1 MVVNISDLQAADAGA
16 WRNAADDAVAAA
28 KQCDLIGAYA
38 RDEVASTLEQCWVGD
53 TGTAART
60 RFVKHADD
68 FEAAKLVL
76 NKLAE
81 TYDGL
86 ADDIT
91 TAQRNLDSALD
102 YARKHG
108 LSWDD
113 SGRLQPE
120 VPVLSPPGPD
130 ESDEPLRHAQPLI
143 DEALAKANEADSATA
158 VMLRTIENLTH
169 VSDPDTVAEALNT
182 TSPISIAMRL
192 SGGLDGLHSINVPPH
207 VLASVDRAATETG
220 VSRRLLL
227 AILWQ
232 EQQWYQNFN
241 PSLKGP
247 VASFGRFFNWTL
259 AETLKPDKSLGITH
273 IKLDTAREVLEEHS
287 ARFRMSDGRYVKSLN
302 DAELAKYIEVNPGEA
317 VRMSAFHLFE
327 LRETIAYGADDDK
340 DLFVL
345 YAADTPAVRE
355 SNEMHGEDSDERG
368 GAIKSRGENYD
379 DILPHIDDAMLW
391 NDLSEHEREYA
402 LRHLED
408 ELQPGERVTVE
419 PIFGPGAV
427 VEKEPTEPGL
437 LPPPPIPPTES
448 REPDA
453 VPSPSPGPAP
463 HPPEEG

>member
-1 MVVNISDLQAADAGA
+1 MVVNVSDLQAADPAA

-68 FEAAKLVL
+68 FEAAKRVL

-91 TAQRNLDSALD
+91 TAQRNLNSALD

-113 SGRLQPE
+113 SGRLQSE

-143 DEALAKANEADSATA
+143 DEALAKANEADSAAA

-220 VSRRLLL
+220 ISRRLLL

-273 IKLDTAREVLEEHS
+273 IKLDTAREVLETYKEV
-287 ARFRMSDGRYVKSLN
+287 FVLPNGNYVKEFD

-317 VRMSAFHLFE
+317 VRMSAYHL
-327 LRETIAYGADDDK
+327 LDIRKDSSYGAEGDK
-340 DLFVL
+340 ELLIL

-355 SNEMHGEDSDERG
+355 SNEMYGEDSDERG
-368 GAIKSRGENYD
+368 GAIKPRGKAYD
-379 DILPHIDDAMLW
+379 DILPHIDDAILW
-391 NDLSEHEREYA
+391 NNLSERERQNA
-402 LRHLED
+402 LQQLED
-408 ELQPGERVTVE
+408 QLESGERAAID
-419 PIFGPGAV
+419 PIFGPDAIA
-427 VEKEPTEPGL
+427 EKAPTEPA
-437 LPPPPIPPTES
+437 PIPPAES
-448 REPDA
+448 RRPDA

-463 HPPEEG
+463 HPLETG